1 MPSNF
6 EILAIVPSFGA
17 IDWHNRRMLIF
28 LITLTVAIISF
39 HKYIMSTVN
48 KYDSYGTSTAKQEW
62 VNFERE
68 RLSR

>member
-1 MPSNF
+1 MF
-6 EILAIVPSFGA
+6 
-17 IDWHNRRMLIF
+17 IF
-28 LITLTVAIISF
+28 LIITTVLAVSF

-48 KYDSYGTSTAKQEW
+48 NYESYGSTTAKQEW

>member
-1 MPSNF
+1 
-6 EILAIVPSFGA
+6 
-17 IDWHNRRMLIF
+17 MLIS
-28 LITLTVAIISF
+28 LILLTALIVSL

-48 KYDSYGTSTAKQEW
+48 KYDSYGTSTAKHEW